1 MVAAATPRTRVLR
14 GVDACPPPWRQA
26 IQGAS
31 SAVTIDFEES
41 IKPFSWTEYEGSYS
55 VTLTVGEYKAEV
67 FRRRRE
73 EGFLG
78 TGYDWVSLA
87 LVFLNEKMPELSDQI
102 DFDPEADTF
111 CAYSEDSD
119 ALKAFSLAFKAACE
133 DWRLV
138 QDLFSRAELD

>member
-1 MVAAATPRTRVLR
+1 M
-14 GVDACPPPWRQA
+14 D
-26 IQGAS
+26 
-31 SAVTIDFEES
+31 IDFEAA
-41 IKPFSWTEYEGSYS
+41 IKPFNWMEYEGSFS
-55 VTLTVGEYKAEV
+55 VTLTVGEYKVEV

-87 LVFLNEKMPELSDQI
+87 LVFLDEKMPELSDAI

-111 CAYSEDSD
+111 CAYSSDSES
-119 ALKAFSLAFKAACE
+119 LKKFILGFKAACE
-133 DWRLV
+133 DWRLI